1 MTCKIVKNVKMK
13 DGSIIKIESCNNIAE
28 ERTSYPSK
36 EQIAYLNAC
45 EHTYYICEHCEDKGW
60 KYNTVY
66 DEYYFSTPRIIK
78 IDLSSKRKVKG
89 EVENGSKKTKSENNS
104 YIPTRITRS
113 NKQEAEI
120 SSRGTR
126 NRDSLWEL

>member
-13 DGSIIKIESCNNIAE
+13 DGSIIKIQLCNSVAE

-36 EQIAYLNAC
+36 EQIAFLNAR
-45 EHTYYICEHCEDKGW
+45 EHTYYICKDCEDKGW
-60 KYNTVY
+60 KYNTVS
-66 DEYYFSTPRIIK
+66 DEYYFRPPIIVK

-104 YIPTRITRS
+104 YIPKGIERA
-113 NKQEAEI
+113 NKQEAKI
-120 SSRGTR
+120 SSRGT
-126 NRDSLWEL
+126 